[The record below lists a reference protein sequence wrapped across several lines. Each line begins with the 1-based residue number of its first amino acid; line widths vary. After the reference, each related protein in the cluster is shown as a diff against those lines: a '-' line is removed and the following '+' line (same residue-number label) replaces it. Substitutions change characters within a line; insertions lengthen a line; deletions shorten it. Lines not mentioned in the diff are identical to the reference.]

1 MVPVGL
7 VGQGGTDLDDRH
19 ALALVGDVG
28 VRRHG
33 LAVAGQL
40 LEGDHC
46 LAAERGGVEGE
57 LDVDRPLGG
66 LGRERLGGRDGV
78 AGGVGD
84 RAGVLAVLAA
94 LMQLRGQRV
103 LLAGDEVLIADR
115 VGQLLAVLGQGL
127 VVHVAVRLGGDP
139 GHHDGLPLVGQVLVL
154 GGVPAVLVE
163 VEVLE
168 AHEFAAAHLGRVD
181 RDVDLDA
188 AGGDAVGER
197 LGRAA
202 DRALILAVLADE
214 VDLGGQRV
222 FAAGHVLELHGVG
235 EGGLGVRRRVLG
247 AVAGKRGRD
256 ADLAVLLGAL
266 VDVHAVAGDLDGE
279 AHEVVPGVLRAG
291 ELDHVVGIVG
301 ECAQGVVHGDLMVG
315 VAVEPHARGAVA
327 DELGLVGDRRL
338 LGVERRVGRVGVLA
352 VLREGG
358 RSVDLAVLIGHDD
371 VALAGG
377 AARHEERDPRHLG
390 LGETLDLVEV
400 EVAADDLLL
409 EVPVLGVALGPH
421 DLAGLADLQ
430 GGLPRPVE
438 QITLRRG
445 LLGEFVGAVRQ
456 RRLGRLRAALGVGHE
471 GLDDLAPLILLAV
484 HEHAARRDVL
494 DLDLGAGKR
503 GRGLRHR
510 LVALGVD
517 LRDAHAAT
525 HDVLLEA
532 GPAAVG
538 DGLPVLTDLE
548 GPGPGVVEL
557 IALRGLGF
565 LDLVGAVG
573 EVTEGPVAVP
583 VGHGDL
589 GVLAALLHPL
599 AVDEDALGALVPER
613 DLGALERR
621 VALGDGLVARGVD
634 LHAGNLAGHDVLR
647 ERGLAGEL
655 DRLAVLLDLEG
666 LGPLLV
672 QPVSLRGLG
681 LLDLVGAV
689 GEVTEGPVAVP
700 VGHGDLGVLA
710 ALLHPLA
717 VDEDALGAL
726 VPERDLGALE
736 RRVALGDGL
745 VARGVDLHA
754 GNLAGDDPLVHGREA
769 LLVGHLADA
778 FVRPV
783 ALVDAL
789 GIVLADN
796 LEHRRSGR
804 GRVARGRLRL
814 GDDGDAERQG
824 GGPLL
829 VTIEVVAGHLVFVG
843 EFGVGA
849 PRRRL
854 DSLYDPRPR
863 GRLAG
868 EVGGA
873 LHASGVGGVEP
884 DGELRALELGVALR
898 LVAAGA
904 VLLLN
909 VDSERVVL
917 RRLLALDRRGLA
929 RPDRHLMGVGA
940 QPVSLRRRPLLHP
953 VRARGELD
961 GVGAAVLA
969 GRERGHGRAG
979 ARAVAI
985 DVVDGAL
992 QRVARVAVGER
1003 GVGRGLLELGLA
1015 GVLGHP
1021 HADRALRG
1029 VAVVRAVK
1037 DAVAGL
1043 RRLVGLDVLHDGAA
1057 VLRVLLEREAVV
1069 GRHVV
1074 EVPVGVAVGPQHA
1087 LVVAPALAER
1097 PEARPRPLAHERDVG
1112 HVVLGPGVPLGLD
1125 PLAGVVPRP
1134 ARGGA
1139 DELVG
1144 GAGAALIGVAE
1155 LDAEDLLA
1163 LGAVLVDE
1171 VRVAVGDVAPVRAVR
1186 RQDPCVAGLVGVRL
1200 RCARRAEDA
1209 ERGREQARQPRRERR
1224 PRAALPVRSPSDSH
1238 VSLPFPA
1245 HSRAETDTCRAFSRG
1260 RREAGRDVPEPPP
1273 GTRFVLQKA
1282 GKGLSAGP
1290 IWRTIWGKGYNL
1302 ETP

>member
-57 LDVDRPLGG
+57 LHLDGAPARLRG
-66 LGRERLGGRDGV
+66 ERLGGRDGV

-291 ELDHVVGIVG
+291 ELGHVVGIVG

-456 RRLGRLRAALGVGHE
+456 RRLGGLRAALGVGHE
-471 GLDDLAPLILLAV
+471 GLDDLAPLVLLAV

-517 LRDAHAAT
+517 LRDAHAAA

-589 GVLAALLHPL
+589 AVGAARLDGLAADH
-599 AVDEDALGALVPER
+599 DGGGAAVPER
-613 DLGALERR
+613 DLGARERR

-634 LHAGNLAGHDVLR
+634 LHAGDLAD
-647 ERGLAGEL
+647 
-655 DRLAVLLDLEG
+655 
-666 LGPLLV
+666 
-672 QPVSLRGLG
+672 
-681 LLDLVGAV
+681 
-689 GEVTEGPVAVP
+689 
-700 VGHGDLGVLA
+700 
-710 ALLHPLA
+710 
-717 VDEDALGAL
+717 
-726 VPERDLGALE
+726 
-736 RRVALGDGL
+736 
-745 VARGVDLHA
+745 
-754 GNLAGDDPLVHGREA
+754 DDPLVHGREA
-769 LLVGHLADA
+769 LLVGHLADEL
-778 FVRPV
+778 VRPV

-789 GIVLADN
+789 NIVRGDN

-814 GDDGDAERQG
+814 GDDGDAERQD

-829 VTIEVVAGHLVFVG
+829 VTIEVVAGHLAFVFKRG
-843 EFGVGA
+843 GVEAGGVLHS
-849 PRRRL
+849 L
-854 DSLYDPRPR
+854 DDPRPR
-863 GRLAG
+863 GRLAL

-873 LHASGVGGVEP
+873 LHARRVDGVEP
-884 DGELRALELGVALR
+884 DGELRALERGVALR

-904 VLLLN
+904 VLLLHA
-909 VDSERVVL
+909 DGGRVVL

-940 QPVSLRRRPLLHP
+940 QLVSLRRRPLLHP

-1057 VLRVLLEREAVV
+1057 VVRALREREAVV

-1125 PLAGVVPRP
+1125 PLAGVVPHP

-1290 IWRTIWGKGYNL
+1290 IWRTIWDKGYNL